1 MFYKTIRSSIRVLM
15 CATLFLANNAISAVT
30 IYPGTEASTT
40 APSSSSCVFQ
50 LSDHGDFH
58 YPPNGP
64 TSIPIGDSMVVDADD
79 GDPAGTVLTIGNTVG
94 PSSTWDSQAGYAW
107 TTDAPGTMTA
117 PQTAIFGLRCEVTS
131 GSYKYGW
138 VKFTEG
144 TTTQSID
151 CFALEGT
158 ADTAITIDDSQC
170 PSGSTS
176 SAQNVNI
183 YFDFNTASGSAAAP
197 SAPSEPAIP
206 VPTLPLFGLLTLGGL
221 LGLFGL
227 RKLKQ

>member
-1 MFYKTIRSSIRVLM
+1 MVFKTIRSSIRALM

-40 APSSSSCVFQ
+40 APSSSSCAFK
-50 LSDHGDFH
+50 LTDHGDFH
-58 YPPNGP
+58 YFPDDNSPPV
-64 TSIPIGDSMVVDADD
+64 DSMVVDADD
-79 GDPAGTVLTIGNTVG
+79 DNQAGTVLTTGNTVG
-94 PSSTWDSQAGYAW
+94 PSSTWSTTGFAW
-107 TTDAPGTMTA
+107 TNQFTGTMTA

-158 ADTAITIDDSQC
+158 ADTAITINDAQC

-176 SAQNVNI
+176 SAQNVAI
-183 YFDFNTASGSAAAP
+183 YFDFKTASGSVAAP
-197 SAPSEPAIP
+197 ATP

-227 RKLKQ
+227 RKLKK

>member
-40 APSSSSCVFQ
+40 APSSSSCWFEMTE
-50 LSDHGDFH
+50 HGDIH
-58 YPPNGP
+58 YPAFF
-64 TSIPIGDSMVVDADD
+64 TSNIGDSMVVDV
-79 GDPAGTVLTIGNTVG
+79 GGRGQNGPAGIVLTTGNTVG
-94 PSSTWDSQAGYAW
+94 PSSTWDSLDGWAW
-107 TTDAPGTMTA
+107 TTADIGTMTA

-144 TTTQSID
+144 TTTQSVD

-197 SAPSEPAIP
+197 SEPAIP

>member
-1 MFYKTIRSSIRVLM
+1 MLCKTIRSSIRALM

-79 GDPAGTVLTIGNTVG
+79 GSPAGTVLTTGNTVG
-94 PSSTWDSQAGYAW
+94 PSSTWGTAGWAW
-107 TTDAPGTMTA
+107 TNQTPGTMTA

-158 ADTAITIDDSQC
+158 ADTAITIYDAQC

-176 SAQNVNI
+176 SAQNVAI
-183 YFDFNTASGSAAAP
+183 YFDFKTASGSVVAP
-197 SAPSEPAIP
+197 ATP

-227 RKLKQ
+227 RKLKK

>member
-40 APSSSSCVFQ
+40 VPSSSSCYFQ
-50 LSDHGDFH
+50 LSDHGDIH
-58 YPPNGP
+58 YV
-64 TSIPIGDSMVVDADD
+64 SGDSMVVDANVPIS
-79 GDPAGTVLTIGNTVG
+79 GSGGTVLTTGNTVG
-94 PSSTWDSQAGYAW
+94 PSSSTWDSEGFAW
-107 TTDAPGTMTA
+107 TTDSSGTMTA

-151 CFALEGT
+151 CVALEGT

-197 SAPSEPAIP
+197 SAPSTP
-206 VPTLPLFGLLTLGGL
+206 VPALPLFGLLTLGGL

-227 RKLKQ
+227 RKLK

>member
-1 MFYKTIRSSIRVLM
+1 MLFKTIRSSIRALM
-15 CATLFLANNAISAVT
+15 CAALFLANNAISAVT

-40 APSSSSCVFQ
+40 APSSSSCVFS
-50 LSDHGDFH
+50 LSDHGDLH

-64 TSIPIGDSMVVDADD
+64 QSTPIGDSMVVDADD
-79 GDPAGTVLTIGNTVG
+79 GNPAGTVLTTGNTVG
-94 PSSTWDSQAGYAW
+94 PSSTWDSTAGFAW
-107 TTDAPGTMTA
+107 TTDSPGTMTA

-183 YFDFNTASGSAAAP
+183 YFDFNTASGSVAAVAAP
-197 SAPSEPAIP
+197 STP

-221 LGLFGL
+221 LGFFGL

>member
-40 APSSSSCVFQ
+40 VPSSSSCYFQ
-50 LSDHGDFH
+50 LSDHGDIH
-58 YPPNGP
+58 YV
-64 TSIPIGDSMVVDADD
+64 SGDSMVVDANVPIA
-79 GDPAGTVLTIGNTVG
+79 GSGGTVLTTGNTVG

-138 VKFTEG
+138 VKFTKG

-170 PSGSTS
+170 PSGNAS
-176 SAQNVNI
+176 SAQDAELYV
-183 YFDFNTASGSAAAP
+183 DFNTASGSVAAP
-197 SAPSEPAIP
+197 PTP
-206 VPTLPLFGLLTLGGL
+206 VPALPLFGLLTLGGL

-227 RKLKQ
+227 RKLKK

>member
-1 MFYKTIRSSIRVLM
+1 MPYKTIRSSVRVFM

-40 APSSSSCVFQ
+40 VPSSSTCVFQ
-50 LSDHGDFH
+50 LSDHDDIH
-58 YPPNGP
+58 YPPGGP
-64 TSIPIGDSMVVDADD
+64 SSIPIGDSMVVDADD
-79 GDPAGTVLTIGNTVG
+79 GNPPGTVLTTGNTVG
-94 PSSTWDSQAGYAW
+94 PSSTWDLQAGFAF
-107 TTDAPGTMTA
+107 TSDSSGNMTA

-144 TTTQSID
+144 TTTQSVD

-170 PSGSTS
+170 PSGNTS
-176 SAQNVNI
+176 SAQNASI

-197 SAPSEPAIP
+197 ATPAATA
-206 VPTLPLFGLLTLGGL
+206 VPALPLFGLLTLGGL

-227 RKLKQ
+227 RKLKK

>member
-1 MFYKTIRSSIRVLM
+1 MPYKTIRSSIRVFM

-40 APSSSSCVFQ
+40 ASSSGSCVFE
-50 LSDHGDFH
+50 LTSHGDWH
-58 YPPNGP
+58 YYPDFGP
-64 TSIPIGDSMVVDADD
+64 IDHSMVVDADD
-79 GDPAGTVLTIGNTVG
+79 GNPPGTVLTTGNTVG
-94 PSSTWDSQAGYAW
+94 PSSTWDSQTGFTW
-107 TTDAPGTMTA
+107 TSNQPGTMTA

-144 TTTQSID
+144 TTTQSVD

-170 PSGSTS
+170 PSGNTS
-176 SAQNVNI
+176 SAQDASI
-183 YFDFNTASGSAAAP
+183 YVDFNTASGSVAAP
-197 SAPSEPAIP
+197 SAPATA

-227 RKLKQ
+227 RKLNK